1 MQFPPKLGIDPVSL
15 ALADGFFTAKPPGKP
30 LNVFSNIMPL
40 VFKFK
45 DYFAG
50 TYIYKMS

>member
-1 MQFPPKLGIDPVSL
+1 MQFPPKPGIDPVSL
-15 ALADGFFTAKPPGKP
+15 ALADGFLTAEPPGKP
-30 LNVFSNIMPL
+30 QNVFSNIMPL

-45 DYFAG
+45 DCFAG